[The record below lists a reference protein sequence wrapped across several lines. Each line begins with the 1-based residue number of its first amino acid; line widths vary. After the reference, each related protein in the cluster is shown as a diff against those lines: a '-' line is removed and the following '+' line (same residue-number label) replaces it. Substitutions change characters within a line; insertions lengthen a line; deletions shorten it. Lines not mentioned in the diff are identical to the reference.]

1 MTVALEEP
9 PQDHDDWT
17 EEQWLEWLATAPIDP
32 ETGRAHPLSR
42 ARQAGGGV
50 IAAAM
55 LGLDQAIFGERPK
68 AEIVVEADADGLDLP
83 DGDLDGDD
91 PAASWL
97 VLPGEDAPT

>member
-1 MTVALEEP
+1 VNLALEEP
-9 PQDHDDWT
+9 PEDPDDWT
-17 EEQWLEWLATAPIDP
+17 EEQWLQWLATAPTDP
-32 ETGRAHPLSR
+32 ETGQAHHLSR
-42 ARQAGGGV
+42 ARRAGGGM

-83 DGDLDGDD
+83 DGELDLDD

-97 VLPGEDAPT
+97 VLPGED